1 MRSEFHLK
9 FLVHV
14 IHNLVL
20 PHDVLQKDLPSWRLV
35 QMFLAVKH
43 HFSEP
48 FLSSVHPERGTDG
61 GWTCNDGG

>member
-20 PHDVLQKDLPSWRLV
+20 PQDVLQKDLPSWRLV
-35 QMFLAVKH
+35 LELFLCEDVSRCKASLLRPLLG
-43 HFSEP
+43 FCLP
-48 FLSSVHPERGTDG
+48 
-61 GWTCNDGG
+61 